1 MKTRLS
7 VEGPIDCPLTGQD
20 LLNNPSLNK
29 GTAFSFKEREEF
41 DIVGLLPVHENTL
54 GTSVAHPPRE
64 FWLCWSWFLIILF
77 LHDIF

>member
-1 MKTRLS
+1 MPHMKTRLS
-7 VEGPIDCPLTGQD
+7 VEGPIDCPLIGQD

-54 GTSVAHPPRE
+54 GTSVAHPLPPRE
-64 FWLCWSWFLIILF
+64 NFDYVG
-77 LHDIF
+77 HDSL